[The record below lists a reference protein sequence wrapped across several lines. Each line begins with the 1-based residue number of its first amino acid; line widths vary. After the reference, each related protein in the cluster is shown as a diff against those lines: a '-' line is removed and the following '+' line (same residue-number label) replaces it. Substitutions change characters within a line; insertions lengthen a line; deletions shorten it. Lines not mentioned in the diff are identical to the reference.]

1 MNWRAI
7 RAIIKKDLRVVLR
20 TPAVLLPT
28 LIIPIIMQVLMP
40 AGFGLAATYIPDV
53 TASDQQD
60 LKQMMTNMP
69 SSIREELAGLDDRQL
84 FLVLMTVYLFAPMY
98 LIVPLMVA
106 SVIAADSFAGEKER
120 KTLEALLH
128 SPTTSRE
135 LFVGKVLSALL
146 PAIAVSMIS
155 FVIYAIILNAVGWPV
170 MGRIYFPNIMWLIL
184 VFWVAPAVS
193 CMGLG
198 LSVIL
203 SSRVKT
209 FQEAYQ
215 MSGMV
220 VLPIVILMIG
230 QVSGVIYL
238 STAFALGFG
247 LVVWLI
253 AAGVLWFGARIFQ
266 REKMLAQL

>member
-7 RAIIKKDLRVVLR
+7 RAIITKDLRVVLR

-28 LIIPIIMQVLMP
+28 LIVPIIMQVLMP
-40 AGFGLAATYIPDV
+40 AGFGLAATYLPE
-53 TASDQQD
+53 TATTELDD
-60 LKQMMTNMP
+60 LKQMLQNMP
-69 SSIREELAGLDDRQL
+69 SSIRQELDGLDDRQS

-128 SPTTSRE
+128 SPTTSQE
-135 LFVGKVLSALL
+135 LFAGKVLSSLI
-146 PAIAVSMIS
+146 PAVIASLIS
-155 FVIYAIILNAVGWPV
+155 FALYTLILNGVGWQV
-170 MGRIYFPNIMWLIL
+170 MGRIFFPNLMWLIL
-184 VFWVAPAVS
+184 VFWVAPGVS
-193 CMGLG
+193 CVGLG

-215 MSGMV
+215 LSGLV
-220 VLPIVILMIG
+220 VLPIVFLMIG
-230 QVSGVIYL
+230 QISGIIYL
-238 STAFALGFG
+238 STGFALGFG
-247 LVVWLI
+247 LVVWII
-253 AAGVLWFGARIFQ
+253 ATAILWFGARTFQ
-266 REKMLAQL
+266 RDNVLAQL